1 MVFIPNSF
9 IIGINMKRKIIIKIY
24 ITIIALF
31 LFAFKVEAIEEINQ
45 GATLTI
51 QDCIDIALKNSY
63 EVDIAKQYVEMYD
76 SRVGQSK
83 ASYFP
88 TIGATAGTSYGNTET
103 RLRSTNNKNFSAQI
117 ALNQLIYSFG
127 KVFSQVKM
135 QKFYKI
141 AAEYDLETTILN
153 TVNNVKSAYYG
164 VLAAK
169 ANIDIQRANVLVNE
183 RQYDRTKAFYDEG
196 LVSKIDLV
204 NQEVYLSDAKI
215 NLVSAENT
223 YQNAIIQLN
232 NSMFVVNAP
241 DYQIENTETF
251 NFKNNYAEINLL
263 NIANTKTKD
272 DGTIEP
278 KEAVLTM
285 QVEKTNILENYKFTK
300 YPYSLEESIEIAYKK
315 RPDLLSMEATKDA
328 VNEAL
333 KYTKKEYF
341 PDLTGSIG
349 YNWANNSYYSS
360 NGITLGA
367 YLSTNNLN
375 IMDTKLRI
383 KESKAQL
390 EIAKRNVDSIKQQ
403 IFFEV
408 QSAYINMIQ
417 LEKNIPLM
425 QTKVK
430 QTLENYELADARY
443 EVGLGNFI
451 ELQDAKENYNNA
463 QRDYVQTIYQYNVAL
478 TDLQTAMGER

>member
-1 MVFIPNSF
+1 M
-9 IIGINMKRKIIIKIY
+9 RKISIY
-24 ITIIALF
+24 ITVLILF
-31 LFAFKVEAIEEINQ
+31 FMNCKVNAIDEITQ
-45 GATLTI
+45 GSTLSVNDCVELAIKNSPQIQIYQEYINI
-51 QDCIDIALKNSY
+51 QDYKS
-63 EVDIAKQYVEMYD
+63 
-76 SRVGQSK
+76 GQVKSN
-83 ASYFP
+83 YFP
-88 TIGATAGTSYGNTET
+88 TIGASVGYDFANTENKIH
-103 RLRSTNNKNFSAQI
+103 SNHSNNSSAKV

-141 AAEYDLETTILN
+141 AAEYDLENAILD
-153 TVNNVKSAYYG
+153 TANNVKSAYYA

-169 ANIDIQRANVLVNE
+169 ANVDIQKANVMVNE
-183 RQYDRTKAFYDEG
+183 RQYNRTKAFFDEG

-204 NQEVYLSDAKI
+204 NEEVYLSDAKI
-215 NLVSAENT
+215 NLVSAENI
-223 YQNAIIQLN
+223 YQNAIVGLN
-232 NSMFVVNAP
+232 NAMYIVNAP
-241 DYQIENTETF
+241 DYNIENTETF
-251 NFKNNYAEINLL
+251 NFKNNYAEVNLI
-263 NIANTKTKD
+263 NIANTTTKD

-278 KEAVLTM
+278 KEAVLTT
-285 QVEKTNILENYKFTK
+285 QVEKTNILENYQFTT
-300 YPYSLEESIEIAYKK
+300 YPYTMEESVERAYKN
-315 RPDLLSMEATKDA
+315 RPDLLSMEATQNA
-328 VNEAL
+328 VKEAL
-333 KYTKKEYF
+333 NYTKKEYY
-341 PDLTGSIG
+341 PNLTGSVG
-349 YNWANNSYYSS
+349 YNWQNNSYYSS

-375 IMDTKLRI
+375 IMETKLKI
-383 KESKAQL
+383 KESKSQL
-390 EIAKRNVDSIKQQ
+390 EIAKKNVDLVKQN
-403 IFFEV
+403 IYFDV

-463 QRDYVQTIYQYNVAL
+463 QRDYVQTIYRYNVAL

>member
-1 MVFIPNSF
+1 M
-9 IIGINMKRKIIIKIY
+9 RKILL
-24 ITIIALF
+24 ITFILLLSCQYKA
-31 LFAFKVEAIEEINQ
+31 EAIEEITK
-45 GATLTI
+45 GATLSVD
-51 QDCIDIALKNSY
+51 DCVELALKNSPQIKIY
-63 EVDIAKQYVEMYD
+63 EQYIEMQD
-76 SRVGQSK
+76 SKVGQSK

-88 TIGATAGTSYGNTET
+88 TVGASIGHDYGNTDVGY
-103 RLRSTNNKNFSAQI
+103 RSTQSNNSSARV

-141 AAEYDLETTILN
+141 AAEYDLQNAILDTT
-153 TVNNVKSAYYG
+153 NNVKSAYYA
-164 VLAAK
+164 VLGAK
-169 ANIDIQRANVLVNE
+169 ANVDIQRANVLVNE
-183 RQYDRTKAFYDEG
+183 RQYNRTKAFFDEG

-215 NLVSAENT
+215 NLVSAENL
-223 YQNAIIQLN
+223 YQNAIVQLN
-232 NSMFVVNAP
+232 NAMYIVNAP

-251 NFKNNYAEINLL
+251 NFKSNYAEVNLL
-263 NIANTKTKD
+263 NIANTTTKD

-278 KEAVLTM
+278 TNAVLTM
-285 QVEKTNILENYKFTK
+285 QVEKADILENYKFTK
-300 YPYSLEESIEIAYKK
+300 YPYTLEESVEKAYNN

-333 KYTKKEYF
+333 KYTKKSYF
-341 PDLTGSIG
+341 PDLTGSVG
-349 YNWANNSYYSS
+349 YNWNNNSHYSS
-360 NGITLGA
+360 NGLTLGA
-367 YLSTNNLN
+367 YLSMSNLN
-375 IMDTKLRI
+375 IMETSLKV
-383 KESKAQL
+383 KENKAQL
-390 EIAKRNVDSIKQQ
+390 EVAQQNVDLIKQN
-403 IFFEV
+403 IYFEV
-408 QSAYINMIQ
+408 QNAYINMVQ

-463 QRDYVQTIYQYNVAL
+463 QRDYVQTIYKYNVAL
-478 TDLQTAMGER
+478 TDLQTAMGEK

>member
-1 MVFIPNSF
+1 
-9 IIGINMKRKIIIKIY
+9 MKRYLKILIIII
-24 ITIIALF
+24 IFGFISTIRA
-31 LFAFKVEAIEEINQ
+31 EAIEEITK
-45 GATLTI
+45 GATLSLE
-51 QDCIDIALKNSY
+51 DCIHLAIQNSY
-63 EVDIAKQYVEMYD
+63 DIEIAKQYVEMYD
-76 SRVGQSK
+76 ARVGQSK

-88 TIGATAGTSYGNTET
+88 SIGASFGSDFANTET
-103 RLRSTNNKNFSAQI
+103 KYRSSNRKNFSAQI
-117 ALNQLIYSFG
+117 GLNQLIYSFG

-141 AAEYDLETTILN
+141 AAEYDLDATILD

-183 RQYDRTKAFYDEG
+183 RQYNRTKAFFDEG

-215 NLVSAENT
+215 NLVNAENL
-223 YQNAIIQLN
+223 YQNSIILLN
-232 NSMFVVNAP
+232 NAMFVVSAP

-251 NFKNNYAEINLL
+251 NFKDNYAEVNLV
-263 NIANTKTKD
+263 NIANTTTKE

-278 KEAVLTM
+278 KDAVLTM
-285 QVEKTNILENYKFTK
+285 QVEKTDILENYKFTK
-300 YPYSLEESIEIAYKK
+300 YPYTLKESIDRAYKN
-315 RPDLLSMEATKDA
+315 RPDLLSMIATQDA

-333 KYTKKEYF
+333 KYSKREYF
-341 PDLTGSIG
+341 PDLTGSVG
-349 YNWANNSYYSS
+349 YNWQNNTFYSS
-360 NGITLGA
+360 NGVTLGA
-367 YLSTNNLN
+367 YISTNNLN
-375 IMDTKLRI
+375 FMETKLRI
-383 KESKAQL
+383 KENKSQL
-390 EIAKRNVDSIKQQ
+390 EIAKKNVESIKQK
-403 IFFEV
+403 IYFEV

-463 QRDYVQTIYQYNVAL
+463 QRDYVQNIYNYNVAL
-478 TDLQTAMGER
+478 TNLQTAMGEK

>member
-1 MVFIPNSF
+1 MKKNIVIRIF
-9 IIGINMKRKIIIKIY
+9 IIVIMLINIINPSY
-24 ITIIALF
+24 
-31 LFAFKVEAIEEINQ
+31 AIEELKQ
-45 GATLTI
+45 GDTLSI
-51 QDCIDIALKNSY
+51 QDCIEIALKNSY
-63 EVDIAKQYVEMYD
+63 DIGIAKQYVEMYD
-76 SRVGQSK
+76 ARVGESK

-88 TIGATAGTSYGNTET
+88 TIGASAGSDFASNET
-103 RLRSTNNKNFSAQI
+103 KYRSSNRKNFSAQVAI
-117 ALNQLIYSFG
+117 NQLIYSFG

-141 AAEYDLETTILN
+141 AAEYDLEATILD
-153 TVNNVKSAYYG
+153 TVNNVKNAYYG

-169 ANIDIQRANVLVNE
+169 ANIDIQKANVLVNE
-183 RQYDRTKAFYDEG
+183 RQYDRTKAFFEEG

-223 YQNAIIQLN
+223 YQNAIILLN
-232 NSMFVVNAP
+232 NAMYVVNAP

-251 NFKNNYAEINLL
+251 NFKNNYAEVNLL

-272 DGTIEP
+272 DGTVEP
-278 KEAVLTM
+278 TEAVLTM
-285 QVEKTNILENYKFTK
+285 QVEKTDILENYKFTK
-300 YPYSLEESIEIAYKK
+300 YPHTLEESIEIAYKN

-341 PDLTGSIG
+341 PDLTGSVG
-349 YNWANNSYYSS
+349 YNWQNNSYYSS
-360 NGITLGA
+360 NGVSIGA

-375 IMDTKLRI
+375 FMETKLRI
-383 KESKAQL
+383 KESKAEL
-390 EIAKRNVDSIKQQ
+390 EIAKKNVDSIKQK
-403 IFFEV
+403 IYFEV

-463 QRDYVQTIYQYNVAL
+463 QRDYVQTIYKYNIAL
-478 TDLQTAMGER
+478 TDLETAMGEK

>member
-1 MVFIPNSF
+1 M
-9 IIGINMKRKIIIKIY
+9 RKINIY
-24 ITIIALF
+24 ITILILLISNYA
-31 LFAFKVEAIEEINQ
+31 AIAIEEISS
-45 GATLTI
+45 GATLSVD
-51 QDCIDIALKNSY
+51 DCIELAIKNSPQVQIY
-63 EVDIAKQYVEMYD
+63 KEYIEIQD

-83 ASYFP
+83 SSYFP
-88 TIGATAGTSYGNTET
+88 TIGASVGYDFANTENKY
-103 RLRSTNNKNFSAQI
+103 RSSHNNNSSARV

-141 AAEYDLETTILN
+141 AAEYDLQNSILD
-153 TVNNVKSAYYG
+153 TANNVKSAYYG

-169 ANIDIQRANVLVNE
+169 ANVDIQKANVMVNE
-183 RQYDRTKAFYDEG
+183 RQYNRTKAFFDEG

-204 NQEVYLSDAKI
+204 NEEVYLSDAKI
-215 NLVSAENT
+215 NLVNAENI
-223 YQNAIIQLN
+223 YQNSIVQLN
-232 NSMFVVNAP
+232 NAMYIIDAP
-241 DYQIENTETF
+241 DYNIENTETF
-251 NFKNNYAEINLL
+251 NFKNNYAEVNLI
-263 NIANTKTKD
+263 NIANTTTKD

-278 KEAVLTM
+278 KDAVLTT
-285 QVEKTNILENYKFTK
+285 QVEKTNILENYKFNS
-300 YPYSLEESIEIAYKK
+300 YPYTLKESIERAYKN
-315 RPDLLSMEATKDA
+315 RPDLLSMEATQNA
-328 VNEAL
+328 VKEAL
-333 KYTKKEYF
+333 SYTQKEYF
-341 PDLTGSIG
+341 PNLTGSVG
-349 YNWANNSYYSS
+349 YNWQNNSYYSS
-360 NGITLGA
+360 NGVTLGA

-375 IMDTKLRI
+375 FMETKLKI
-383 KESKAQL
+383 KESKSQL
-390 EIAKRNVDSIKQQ
+390 EIAKKNVELVRQNIY
-403 IFFEV
+403 FEV

-463 QRDYVQTIYQYNVAL
+463 QRDYVQTIYKYNVAL